1 MTRTE
6 NRGWLTLTLTLSL
19 SLSLGTFCQAQNTSQ
34 LIRSTTGSGN
44 LYEKLIVQSNNA
56 FYVKEPTLA
65 STRIPTPAFSIYYR
79 LKTDTS
85 NNEKDGYYRIGKRSG
100 EPVGWIK
107 KEFVTSWNTRFG
119 LEPSLPQPDRHFTIY
134 KDNAA
139 RTPHIEF
146 IGKEG
151 QIPDG
156 ARRFAL
162 IVDVPEIESS
172 NEIYPVVV
180 FTGEVESSG
189 AREKEQMALYNLQ
202 LEIVFVIDTTPS
214 MEPLIEVARE
224 VTKRTAEALVALPEV
239 KPVVHFGLV
248 EYRDAPPNCEFAA
261 RVRCRLAEGHS
272 AFWNQLQSLAV
283 SSVDTNDVPEDM
295 VAGIQLALTDVGWRP
310 NSSKHIIML
319 GDAPAKTGY
328 DAVIEE
334 EQRSS
339 TGRTLVNVM
348 ADARPQGG
356 SDSERALGA
365 KNFHAVSNNHRPFI
379 DEFLDSDELKS
390 LAPERRKAIKE
401 LVENAEIVKLVRSD
415 PVSTAQ
421 AMIEIGLDKD
431 AAVALVQLIQR
442 NDSLERWQKTLHSQL
457 QQLASN
463 QQQLEGYYADV
474 DTYRSQ
480 QDRESAIQG
489 LTQTLNRAYQALAVA
504 REGNATT
511 AVNTFRSGGSI
522 SRAIYQIVGTKG
534 DTTGL
539 NQVENGYATT
549 RDENGRL
556 VCQKRVMVFKEELM
570 RLYSVLDSLHTTF
583 KSKSNKAERQNVA
596 DILDSLK
603 RAVASQVAG
612 QDIDENI
619 NLNQVIKFD
628 FPLKTPALEVSAQQI
643 AVMTTP
649 AFNNWLESLAT
660 ARDRA
665 KTLVLGGKTNW
676 TTLNNED
683 EDQFTFLA
691 LAELP

>member
-1 MTRTE
+1 MTQFDRT
-6 NRGWLTLTLTLSL
+6 RWSIMTLVLLLSAPAV
-19 SLSLGTFCQAQNTSQ
+19 SAADKSQ

-65 STRIPTPAFSIYYR
+65 STRIPTPAFGIYYR
-79 LKTDTS
+79 LKTGTA
-85 NNEKDGYYRIGKRSG
+85 NNEKDGYYRIGKRNG
-100 EPVGWIK
+100 QPVGWIK
-107 KEFVTSWNTRFG
+107 KDFVTSWNTRFG
-119 LEPSLPQPDRHFTIY
+119 LEPSLPQPDRHFTIF
-134 KDNAA
+134 KD
-139 RTPHIEF
+139 RSGEKPHIQF

-156 ARRFAL
+156 AKRFAL

-172 NEIYPVVV
+172 NEVYPVVV
-180 FTGEVESSG
+180 FTGEVESAG

-202 LEIVFVIDTTPS
+202 LEVVFVIDTTPS

-224 VTKRTAEALVALPEV
+224 VTKRTAEALVAMPEV

-248 EYRDAPPNCEFAA
+248 EYRDAPPQCEFAA
-261 RVRCRLAEGHS
+261 RVRCRLSEGHS
-272 AFWNQLQSLAV
+272 AFWNQLQNLKV
-283 SSVDTNDVPEDM
+283 STVDTNDIPEDM
-295 VAGIQLALTDVGWRP
+295 VAGIQLALTDVAWRP

-328 DAVIEE
+328 DPVIEE
-334 EQRSS
+334 EQESS
-339 TGRTLVNVM
+339 TRRTLTDIA

-365 KNFHAVSNNHRPFI
+365 KNFHAVSNNHQPFI
-379 DEFLDSDELKS
+379 DTFLEGEEIKTLPVDRK
-390 LAPERRKAIKE
+390 KAIKE
-401 LVENAEIVKLVRSD
+401 LVENPEIVKLVRSD

-431 AAVALVQLIQR
+431 AAVVLVQLIQR
-442 NDSLERWQKTLHSQL
+442 NDSLDRWQKILHSQFQKL
-457 QQLASN
+457 SAN
-463 QQQLEGYYADV
+463 EQQLEGYYADI
-474 DTYRSQ
+474 DTYRSK

-489 LTQTLNRAYQALAVA
+489 LTQTLNKAYQALAVA
-504 REGNATT
+504 REGKATNS
-511 AVNTFRSGGSI
+511 VNTFRSGGSI

-534 DTTGL
+534 DATGL
-539 NQVENGYATT
+539 NQVEKGYATT

-556 VCQKRVMVFKEELM
+556 VGHKRVMVFKEELM

-583 KSKSNKAERQNVA
+583 KSKSNKAERQNVS

-612 QDIDENI
+612 QDIDENV

-649 AFNNWLESLAT
+649 AFNNWLESLGT

-676 TTLNNED
+676 TTLNNDD

>member
-1 MTRTE
+1 MNRTE
-6 NRGWLTLTLTLSL
+6 NRIWLTSTLPILL
-19 SLSLGTFCQAQNTSQ
+19 ILPALCLAQDKNQ
-34 LIRSTTGSGN
+34 LIRSKTGSGN
-44 LYEKLIVQSNNA
+44 LYEKLIVQSNSA
-56 FYVKEPTLA
+56 FYVKEPTIA
-65 STRIPTPAFSIYYR
+65 SMRIPTPAFSIYYR
-79 LKTDTS
+79 LTTDTS

-119 LEPSLPQPDRHFTIY
+119 LEPSLPQPDRYFTIF
-134 KDNAA
+134 KDQNAKTA
-139 RTPHIEF
+139 HIEF

-162 IVDVPEIESS
+162 IVDVPEVESS

-180 FTGEVESSG
+180 FTGDVQSG
-189 AREKEQMALYNLQ
+189 GAKQNEQMALYNLQ
-202 LEIVFVIDTTPS
+202 LEIVFVIDTTAS

-224 VTKRTAEALVALPEV
+224 VVRKTAETLANLPDI

-248 EYRDAPPNCEFAA
+248 EYRDAPPQAEFAA
-261 RVRCRLAEGHS
+261 RTVCKLSAGHQRFYE
-272 AFWNQLQSLAV
+272 ALTSLSV
-283 SSVDTNDVPEDM
+283 STKDTNDIPEDM
-295 VAGIQLALTDVGWRP
+295 VAGLQTAIVEVGWRP
-310 NSSKHIIML
+310 NSSKHIIVI
-319 GDAPAKTGY
+319 GDAPAKDGY
-328 DAVIEE
+328 DTVLNEE
-334 EQRSS
+334 LRSA
-339 TGRTLVNVM
+339 TGRTLANVM
-348 ADARPQGG
+348 TDARPVGG

-365 KNFHAVSNNHRPFI
+365 RNFHCVSNNHQPI
-379 DEFLDSDELKS
+379 IEQFLEGDNVKELS
-390 LAPERRKAIKE
+390 AEQRKAIRD
-401 LVENAEIVKLVRSD
+401 LVLNPEIVQLVRKD
-415 PVSTAQ
+415 AAATAQ
-421 AMIEIGLDKD
+421 AMIETGMGKD
-431 AAVALVQLIQR
+431 GAIALVRLIQL
-442 NDSLERWQKTLHSQL
+442 NDSLDRWEKTLQSQL
-457 QQLASN
+457 QKLASN
-463 QQQLEGYYADV
+463 QHQLEGFYARI
-474 DTYRSQ
+474 DTYRSP
-480 QDRESAIQG
+480 QDRGRAIQG
-489 LTQTLNRAYQALAVA
+489 LTQTLNKAYQALAVA
-504 REGNATT
+504 REGKATDS
-511 AVNTFRSGGSI
+511 VDVFQQGGSI
-522 SRAIYQIVGTKG
+522 SRAIYQIAGTKG
-534 DTTGL
+534 DATGL
-539 NQVENGYATT
+539 NQVERGYATT

-556 VCQKRVMVFKEELM
+556 VGQKRVMVFKEELM

-583 KSKSNKAERQNVA
+583 KGKSNKAERQNVS

-612 QDIDENI
+612 QEIDENI